1 MPEIDVIKMK
11 FIFSDGSILE
21 INDKSFR
28 AAITKVMT
36 DHLTFENQPLKV
48 VFPTTKKVLYFDLNS
63 FYAYLKEDI
72 DQMELIE
79 KTQCEGLFRNNTFLK
94 TNTEEE
100 IEPHSLWKKHGNEMH
115 LVNDDIPVK
124 CDYIEKLFI
133 EI

>member
-1 MPEIDVIKMK
+1 MPDIDIIKMK

-48 VFPTTKKVLYFDLNS
+48 VFPTTKKVLYFDLNT

-79 KTQCEGLFRNNTFLK
+79 KTQCQGLFRNNTFLK
-94 TNTEEE
+94 TNTDEE
-100 IEPHSLWKKHGNEMH
+100 IEPHCLWKKHGSEMH
-115 LVNDDIPVK
+115 LVDDDIPV
-124 CDYIEKLFI
+124 ISPFREELFT
-133 EI
+133 EV